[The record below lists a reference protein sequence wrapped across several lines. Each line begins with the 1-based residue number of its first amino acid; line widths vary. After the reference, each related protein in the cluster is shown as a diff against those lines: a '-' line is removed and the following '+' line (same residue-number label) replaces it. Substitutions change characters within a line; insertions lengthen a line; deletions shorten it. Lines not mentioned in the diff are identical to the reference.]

1 MTKIIKKTMHCPEC
15 DKDFEVPVVL
25 STNSFML
32 KKDPKLMKKYNEG
45 TLFKNF
51 CPVCNCELKNKEEK

>member
-1 MTKIIKKTMHCPEC
+1 MTRIIKKIMHCPEC

-32 KKDPKLMKKYNEG
+32 KKDPELMKKYENG